1 MKTYLRLCGLNVIDV
16 KELVALEYLDFEGK
30 YKNYTERH
38 DFCELC
44 FVERGDVE
52 ITVENDT
59 VLLSKNEI
67 AFIAPN
73 MLHSYSSKNGNLSR
87 AFVICFACPSPTLRM
102 LSGMKFSPDD
112 AHSFC
117 MQRIIEE
124 STTSFKMNEKELLE
138 ELPTTAFGAY
148 QNILLLT
155 EYLLI
160 RLLRRFFEER
170 GGEIVLLKMCS
181 ID

>member
-1 MKTYLRLCGLNVIDV
+1 MTTYLRFCGLNVIDV

-44 FVERGDVE
+44 FVERGEVE
-52 ITVENDT
+52 IKIENDT
-59 VLLSKNEI
+59 VILSNGEI
-67 AFIAPN
+67 AFIAPD
-73 MLHSYSSKNGNLSR
+73 MLHSYSSKSGNRSR

-102 LSGMKFSPDD
+102 LSGIKFSHDD

-117 MQRIIEE
+117 IQRVIEE
-124 STTSFKMNEKELLE
+124 SKTSFKMNDKELLE
-138 ELPTTAFGAY
+138 ELPTAKFGAY

-160 RLLRRFFEER
+160 CLRR
-170 GGEIVLLKMCS
+170 VQLLHL
-181 ID
+181 